1 MEHTKGILLECNL
14 SEEEINTVI
23 EALSRDYVENDA
35 EILEKEYQL
44 QGKLREL
51 TPDQLEL
58 ETLVFIRDKEKFV
71 RLNNSLYFITE
82 FDEYDQ
88 DLETDQP
95 YFSV

>member
-1 MEHTKGILLECNL
+1 MKYKELLEQL
-14 SEEEINTVI
+14 ST
-23 EALSRDYVENDA
+23 
-35 EILEKEYQL
+35 
-44 QGKLREL
+44 L
-51 TPDQLEL
+51 TQDQLNA

-71 RLNNSLYFITE
+71 SPYSGLYFVTE

>member
-1 MEHTKGILLECNL
+1 MKYKELLE
-14 SEEEINTVI
+14 
-23 EALSRDYVENDA
+23 
-35 EILEKEYQL
+35 QL
-44 QGKLREL
+44 KEL
-51 TPDQLEL
+51 TPNQLEL

-71 RLNNSLYFITE
+71 SLKSGLFFITE

>member
-1 MEHTKGILLECNL
+1 MKYKELLE
-14 SEEEINTVI
+14 
-23 EALSRDYVENDA
+23 
-35 EILEKEYQL
+35 QL
-44 QGKLREL
+44 QHLSKE
-51 TPDQLEL
+51 QLEL

-71 RLNNSLYFITE
+71 SPYSGLFFVTE